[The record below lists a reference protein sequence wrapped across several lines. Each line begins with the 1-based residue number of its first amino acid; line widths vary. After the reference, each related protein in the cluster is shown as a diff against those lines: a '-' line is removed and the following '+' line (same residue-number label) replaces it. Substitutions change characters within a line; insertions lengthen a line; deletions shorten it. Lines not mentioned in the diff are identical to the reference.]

1 MRSGINQKAFGNL
14 GALTAIQV
22 ANAFV
27 PILVFPFALAT
38 LGADRYAELVIA
50 EALSVIVLTLVLY
63 SFEVEGVGKV
73 IDYEAQNDASG
84 LGRFFALVIATRLA
98 LFAVG
103 ASLVLAIV
111 TLATGAFPVLL
122 ALWMLSPLGHV
133 FFSYWYFQG
142 SENNRPVAI
151 LTVTARIIG
160 IIAIFATVKGPDDAW
175 LIPLCLGLPFVV
187 AAMAASGYI
196 LVRGGARMILPTP
209 GAVKTALWQGKTIV
223 LGNAAVVLYRD
234 LNVVLLG
241 AVGIP
246 AAGIAAYSLAEKV
259 IKMVQATSRPLNQLY
274 FPKAIRALAGMDE
287 PSLPAATS
295 IARMTAPQ
303 LLAMATVIVVGYAVY
318 QSSLWLGLLPDK
330 WQLPADIWRLLLVM
344 IPAVFLGVA
353 NYMFG
358 VVGLNYLGARTWL
371 AGTILMT
378 GLVNILLC
386 AALATQIGAM
396 GGALA
401 FTLAEFVL
409 LIGIMLRY
417 LKPLRASHD
426 G

>member
-1 MRSGINQKAFGNL
+1 MRGAINLKAFSNL
-14 GALTAIQV
+14 GALTTIQV

-38 LGADRYAELVIA
+38 LGAERYAELVIA
-50 EALSVIVLTLVLY
+50 EALSVIVLTVVLY
-63 SFEVEGVGKV
+63 SFEVEGVGRV
-73 IDYEAQNDASG
+73 IDCKAEHDTIG
-84 LGRFFALVIATRLA
+84 LSRFFAVVISTRLV
-98 LFAVG
+98 LFAFSGGILLTIVG
-103 ASLVLAIV
+103 LAS
-111 TLATGAFPVLL
+111 GEYPVLL
-122 ALWMLSPLGHV
+122 ALWLLGPLGHV

-142 SENNRPVAI
+142 SENNRPAAVLTVAARLVGIVAI
-151 LTVTARIIG
+151 
-160 IIAIFATVKGPDDAW
+160 FMTVKAGDDAW
-175 LIPLCLGLPFVV
+175 LIPLGLGLPFVIGGIT
-187 AAMAASGYI
+187 ACGYV
-196 LVRGGARMILPTP
+196 LVRSRVRIVYPTP
-209 GAVKTALWQGKTIV
+209 DAIKRALWNGKTIV

-246 AAGIAAYSLAEKV
+246 AAGIATYSLAEKV

-274 FPKAIRALAGMDE
+274 FPKAIRALAGIGQ
-287 PSLPAATS
+287 PTVPAAKS

-303 LLAMATVIVVGYAVY
+303 LLAMAAVIVVGYTLY
-318 QSSLWLGLLPDK
+318 QSSLSLGLLPDK
-330 WQLPADIWRLLLVM
+330 WQLPADIWLPMLVM

-371 AGTILMT
+371 ASAILMT
-378 GLVNILLC
+378 GLVNIMIC
-386 AALATQIGAM
+386 AALATRIGAI

-409 LIGIMLRY
+409 LVGIVLRY
-417 LKPLRASHD
+417 RQPLRACHD

>member
-1 MRSGINQKAFGNL
+1 MRGAINLNAFSNL

-27 PILVFPFALAT
+27 PILIFPFALAT

-73 IDYEAQNDASG
+73 IDCKAQGDVDG
-84 LGRFFALVIATRLA
+84 LRQFFALVIVTRLV
-98 LFAVG
+98 LFTVG
-103 ASLVLAIV
+103 AAIV
-111 TLATGAFPVLL
+111 LTVVWLAAGEFPILLTLWLL
-122 ALWMLSPLGHV
+122 GPLGHV

-151 LTVTARIIG
+151 LTVAARLIG
-160 IIAIFATVKGPDDAW
+160 IVAIFMTVKDGDDAW
-175 LIPLCLGLPFVV
+175 LIPLGLGLPFVIGGI
-187 AAMAASGYI
+187 AACGYI
-196 LVRGGARMILPTP
+196 LIRRRAHIVYPTLD
-209 GAVKTALWQGKTIV
+209 AIKAALWNGKTIV

-259 IKMVQATSRPLNQLY
+259 IKMIQATSRPLNQLY
-274 FPKAIRALAGMDE
+274 FPKAIRALAGIE
-287 PSLPAATS
+287 QPGLPAAKS

-303 LLAMATVIVVGYAVY
+303 LLAMVAVIVTGYVLY
-318 QSSLWLGLLPDK
+318 DSSLSMELLPEK
-330 WQLPADIWRLLLVM
+330 WQLPADIWQLLHVM

-371 AGTILMT
+371 AGVILMT
-378 GLVNILLC
+378 GLLNIVIC
-386 AALATQIGAM
+386 AALATQIGAI

-401 FTLAEFVL
+401 FTSAELIL
-409 LIGIMLRY
+409 LVGIVLRY
-417 LKPLRASHD
+417 RRPLRTRHD